1 MDFKLNNETEFV
13 KKMAKAI
20 QEEQNLLL
28 SKSDV
33 QELIRT
39 YFDRRLYEGRC
50 VDVGMSELKQDLTLL
65 LNDLP
70 AYNLQRTVDKL
81 QGKRYWDAMRIVE
94 GGWKHGE

>member
-1 MDFKLNNETEFV
+1 MNFKLDNETPFAKRMV
-13 KKMAKAI
+13 KAI

-33 QELIRT
+33 QQMIRS

-50 VDVGMSELKQDLTLL
+50 VDVGMAELKQDLVQL

-70 AYNLQRTVDKL
+70 AYNLQRTMDQL
-81 QGKRYWDAMRIVE
+81 QEKRYWDAAKIVE
-94 GGWKHGE
+94 GGWK

>member
-1 MDFKLNNETEFV
+1 M
-13 KKMAKAI
+13 
-20 QEEQNLLL
+20 
-28 SKSDV
+28 

-39 YFDRRLYEGRC
+39 YFDRRLYDGRC

>member
-1 MDFKLNNETEFV
+1 MDFKLNNETAFA

-39 YFDRRLYEGRC
+39 YFDRRLYDGRC
-50 VDVGMSELKQDLTLL
+50 VDVGMSELKQDLTQL

>member
-1 MDFKLNNETEFV
+1 MDFKLNNETAFV
-13 KKMAKAI
+13 KKMVKAI

>member
-1 MDFKLNNETEFV
+1 MDFKLNNETAFV
-13 KKMAKAI
+13 KKMEKAI
-20 QEEQNLLL
+20 REEQNLLL

-50 VDVGMSELKQDLTLL
+50 VDVGMSELKHDLTQL

>member
-1 MDFKLNNETEFV
+1 MDFKLNNETAFA
-13 KKMAKAI
+13 KKIVKAI

-81 QGKRYWDAMRIVE
+81 QGQRYWDAMRIVE

>member
-1 MDFKLNNETEFV
+1 MDFKLNNETAFA
-13 KKMAKAI
+13 KKMVKAI

>member
-1 MDFKLNNETEFV
+1 MDFKLNNEPAFA